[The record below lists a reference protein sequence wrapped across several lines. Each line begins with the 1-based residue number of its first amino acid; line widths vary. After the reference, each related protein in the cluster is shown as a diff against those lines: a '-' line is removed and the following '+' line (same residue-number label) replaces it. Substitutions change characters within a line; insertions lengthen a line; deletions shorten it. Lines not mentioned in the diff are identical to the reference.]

1 MNCEEFSFI
10 GEDAVISNNT
20 ASDIFE
26 NSALLERFLNEKE
39 TFKALLL
46 WLEGSSDSP
55 LQWDKE
61 SISSYLQL
69 TIVKIDSL
77 ISKQL
82 DQILHHPKLQQLE
95 ASWRNL
101 WCLS

>member
-10 GEDAVISNNT
+10 GADAVFSHST

-46 WLEGSSDSP
+46 WL
-55 LQWDKE
+55 
-61 SISSYLQL
+61 
-69 TIVKIDSL
+69 
-77 ISKQL
+77 
-82 DQILHHPKLQQLE
+82 
-95 ASWRNL
+95 
-101 WCLS
+101 